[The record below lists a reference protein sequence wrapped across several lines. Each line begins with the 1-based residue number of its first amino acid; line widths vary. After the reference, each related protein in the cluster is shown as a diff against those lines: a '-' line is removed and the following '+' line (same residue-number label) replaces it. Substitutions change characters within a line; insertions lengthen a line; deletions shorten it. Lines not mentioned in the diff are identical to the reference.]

1 MTLAQLIELKRRVSE
16 IESGIRLTDR
26 YDGEIAWQD
35 FKLNDFYIT
44 FPLLA
49 GKKQAAGL
57 PCICHDLQSLE
68 TLQAKFGDGPDE
80 IKIQVLLA
88 LKEVDL

>member
-1 MTLAQLIELKRRVSE
+1 MTLAQLIELKCRVSE

-49 GKKQAAGL
+49 GKNK
-57 PCICHDLQSLE
+57 P
-68 TLQAKFGDGPDE
+68 
-80 IKIQVLLA
+80 LA
-88 LKEVDL
+88 YLASVMIYSHLKR